1 MVADIIDVV
10 GLVLAVLFAGE
21 DAADV
26 RFALGAGAE
35 AGGIGQ
41 QSLQELDGDDL
52 LTIVVDGRGGEHAHI
67 LKAAHVVKVALA
79 EGHEEADALD
89 AGQVL
94 AEGLDLLMVQQVH
107 ILLADL
113 IKVVLALDAHGRD
126 LDPLAVLHVAAG
138 GRDLAQVD
146 FGVEVGGKGVAVVTA
161 VAVQNVDR
169 VDGIELMLGSV
180 GAVGLGYARVKA
192 AAQQGGQAGVLKLFL
207 VGPLPAVVKVGGET
221 GLLAALLVDGA
232 PFRIIS
238 VFRLIVGGVHVV
250 DAAGKAGVHDGQ
262 ILIGQGNVHDKV
274 RLVGVD
280 EVAELLHIIGIDLR
294 GGDFGLGVR
303 GQLGGEGIALGL
315 GAAGDAQLGENIADL
330 AALGDGDRCNA
341 AAADNKNFA
350 HDGTPLH
357 LCYSL
362 CFCRGEHGSPVHVCD
377 NGKLPGRI
385 WNPPLH
391 PLPR

>member
-1 MVADIIDVV
+1 M
-10 GLVLAVLFAGE
+10 
-21 DAADV
+21 
-26 RFALGAGAE
+26 
-35 AGGIGQ
+35 
-41 QSLQELDGDDL
+41 
-52 LTIVVDGRGGEHAHI
+52 
-67 LKAAHVVKVALA
+67 VKVALA

-107 ILLADL
+107 ILLANL

-146 FGVEVGGKGVAVVTA
+146 LGVEVGGKGVAVVTA

-180 GAVGLGYARVKA
+180 GAVGLSYARVKA

-232 PFRIIS
+232 PFRVIG
-238 VFRLIVGGVHVV
+238 VFRLVVGGVHVV

-262 ILIGQGNVHDKV
+262 ILIGQGDVHDKV
-274 RLVGVD
+274 RLIGVD

-294 GGDFGLGVR
+294 CGDFGLCVR
-303 GQLGGEGIALGL
+303 GQLGSEGIALGL

-350 HDGTPLH
+350 HDGTPLYF
-357 LCYSL
+357 LLYDVYGYFVGANIVRPCLFEAAATFAVGYGIRPYILSPDKVENVGRGLDPSAGRRGRRSL
-362 CFCRGEHGSPVHVCD
+362 QGWLLTFPVPAAILAAPCRP
-377 NGKLPGRI
+377 
-385 WNPPLH
+385 
-391 PLPR
+391 